1 MMPATDRELS
11 GNRQK
16 GNAMRTLRFRVSGQ
30 ELIRAPGCDFSN
42 IIAGTS
48 GYLQVAFEFG
58 PDWDGTVRVAAFYPY
73 LQSLEV
79 GRLIRDGV
87 CIVPDEIT
95 PCVQFK
101 IGVVGQR
108 ENGQRITTNLIT
120 IKQERGSGQA
130 WQQ

>member
-1 MMPATDRELS
+1 
-11 GNRQK
+11 
-16 GNAMRTLRFRVSGQ
+16 MRTLRFNVSGQ

-48 GYLQVAFEFG
+48 GYLQAAFEFG
-58 PDWDGTVRVAAFYPY
+58 ADWDGTVRVAAFYPY
-73 LQSLEV
+73 PQSEEV
-79 GRLIRDGV
+79 AALITDGACITV
-87 CIVPDEIT
+87 CDT
-95 PCVQFK
+95 FK

-130 WQQ
+130 WQP

>member
-1 MMPATDRELS
+1 
-11 GNRQK
+11 
-16 GNAMRTLRFRVSGQ
+16 MRTLRFRVSGQ
-30 ELIRAPGCDFSN
+30 ELTRAPGCDFSN

-48 GYLQVAFEFG
+48 GYLQVAFEFDS
-58 PDWDGTVRVAAFYPY
+58 DWDDTVRVAAFYPH
-73 LQSLEV
+73 LQDREV
-79 GRLIRDGV
+79 ATLIRDGA
-87 CIVPDEIT
+87 CIVPDE
-95 PCVQFK
+95 VAAYDQFK

>member
-1 MMPATDRELS
+1 MAVAIS
-11 GNRQK
+11 QQQK
-16 GNAMRTLRFRVSGQ
+16 GNAMRTLRFKVSGQ
-30 ELIRAPGCDFSN
+30 ELTRAPGCDFSN

-48 GYLQVAFEFG
+48 GYLLAAFEFG
-58 PDWDGTVRVAAFYPY
+58 QDWDGTIRVAAFYPY
-73 LQSLEV
+73 LQSQEV
-79 GRLIRDGV
+79 GRLIKDGT

-95 PCVQFK
+95 VNDAFK

>member
-1 MMPATDRELS
+1 
-11 GNRQK
+11 
-16 GNAMRTLRFRVSGQ
+16 MRTLRFKVSGQ
-30 ELIRAPGCDFSN
+30 ELTRAPGCNFSN

-48 GYLQVAFEFG
+48 GYLQAAFEFG
-58 PDWDGTVRVAAFYPY
+58 QDWDGTVQVAAFYPY
-73 LQSLEV
+73 LQSQEV
-79 GRLIRDGV
+79 GRLIKDGT

-95 PCVQFK
+95 AYDTFK

-130 WQQ
+130 WQR

>member
-1 MMPATDRELS
+1 
-11 GNRQK
+11 
-16 GNAMRTLRFRVSGQ
+16 MRTLRFNVSGQ
-30 ELIRAPGCDFSN
+30 ELIRAPGSDFSN

-48 GYLQVAFEFG
+48 GYLQAAFEFG
-58 PDWDGTVRVAAFYPY
+58 ADWDGTVRVAAFYPY
-73 LQSLEV
+73 PQSEEV
-79 GRLIRDGV
+79 AALITDGA

-95 PCVQFK
+95 VCDTFK

-130 WQQ
+130 WQP

>member
-1 MMPATDRELS
+1 
-11 GNRQK
+11 
-16 GNAMRTLRFRVSGQ
+16 MRTLRFRVSGQ
-30 ELIRAPGCDFSN
+30 ELTRAPGCDFSN

-48 GYLQVAFEFG
+48 GYLQVVFEFG

-73 LQSLEV
+73 LQSPEV
-79 GRLIRDGV
+79 GRLIRDGA

-95 PCVQFK
+95 PCDQFK

>member
-1 MMPATDRELS
+1 
-11 GNRQK
+11 
-16 GNAMRTLRFRVSGQ
+16 MRTLRFKVSSQ

-48 GYLQVAFEFG
+48 GYLQAAFEFG

-73 LQSLEV
+73 LQTQEV
-79 GRLIRDGV
+79 GRLITDGV
-87 CIVPDEIT
+87 CIVPDEVT
-95 PCVQFK
+95 AYDTFK
-101 IGVVGQR
+101 IGVVGQH

-130 WQQ
+130 WQR

>member
-1 MMPATDRELS
+1 
-11 GNRQK
+11 
-16 GNAMRTLRFRVSGQ
+16 MRTLRFKVSGQ

-48 GYLQVAFEFG
+48 GYLQAAFEFG
-58 PDWDGTVRVAAFYPY
+58 QDWDGTIQVAAFYPY
-73 LQSLEV
+73 LQSREV
-79 GRLIRDGV
+79 GRLIKDGT

-95 PCVQFK
+95 VYDTFK

-130 WQQ
+130 WQR

>member
-1 MMPATDRELS
+1 
-11 GNRQK
+11 
-16 GNAMRTLRFRVSGQ
+16 MRTLRFKVSGQ

-48 GYLQVAFEFG
+48 GYLLAAFEFG
-58 PDWDGTVRVAAFYPY
+58 QDWDGTIRVAAFYPY
-73 LQSLEV
+73 LQSQEV
-79 GRLIRDGV
+79 GRLIKDGT

-95 PCVQFK
+95 VYDAFK

>member
-1 MMPATDRELS
+1 MMPETDRELS
-11 GNRQK
+11 VNRQK

-30 ELIRAPGCDFSN
+30 ELTRAPGCDFSN

-58 PDWDGTVRVAAFYPY
+58 PDWDDTVRVAAFYPY
-73 LQSLEV
+73 LQSPEV

-95 PCVQFK
+95 PCDQFK

>member
-1 MMPATDRELS
+1 
-11 GNRQK
+11 
-16 GNAMRTLRFRVSGQ
+16 MRTLRFKVSGQ

-48 GYLQVAFEFG
+48 GYLQAAFEFG
-58 PDWDGTVRVAAFYPY
+58 QDWDGTIRVAAFYPY
-73 LQSLEV
+73 LQSREV
-79 GRLIRDGV
+79 AALITDGT
-87 CIVPDEIT
+87 CIVPDEVT
-95 PCVQFK
+95 AYDTFK

>member
-1 MMPATDRELS
+1 MMPEMDRELS

-30 ELIRAPGCDFSN
+30 ELTRAPGRDSSD

-48 GYLQVAFEFG
+48 GYLQTAFEFG

-73 LQSLEV
+73 LQSPEV

-95 PCVQFK
+95 PCDQFK

>member
-1 MMPATDRELS
+1 MMPETDRELS
-11 GNRQK
+11 VNRQK

-30 ELIRAPGCDFSN
+30 ELTRAPGCDFSN

-48 GYLQVAFEFG
+48 GYLQTAFEFG
-58 PDWDGTVRVAAFYPY
+58 PDWDDTVRVAAFYPY
-73 LQSLEV
+73 LQSQEV
-79 GRLIRDGV
+79 GRLIRDGA

-95 PCVQFK
+95 PCDQFK

-108 ENGQRITTNLIT
+108 EIGQRITTNLIT

>member
-1 MMPATDRELS
+1 
-11 GNRQK
+11 
-16 GNAMRTLRFRVSGQ
+16 MRTLRFKVSGQ
-30 ELIRAPGCDFSN
+30 ELIRASGCDFSN

-48 GYLQVAFEFG
+48 GYLQAAFEFG
-58 PDWDGTVRVAAFYPY
+58 QDWDGTIRVAAFYPY
-73 LQSLEV
+73 LQSQEV
-79 GRLIRDGV
+79 GRLIKDGT

-95 PCVQFK
+95 AYDTFK

-130 WQQ
+130 WQR

>member
-1 MMPATDRELS
+1 
-11 GNRQK
+11 
-16 GNAMRTLRFRVSGQ
+16 MRTLRFKVSGQ
-30 ELIRAPGCDFSN
+30 ELIRAPGCDFGN

-48 GYLQVAFEFG
+48 GYLLAAFEFG
-58 PDWDGTVRVAAFYPY
+58 QDWDDTIRVAAFYPY
-73 LQSLEV
+73 LQSQEV
-79 GRLIRDGV
+79 GRLIKDGT

-95 PCVQFK
+95 AYDTFK

>member
-1 MMPATDRELS
+1 
-11 GNRQK
+11 
-16 GNAMRTLRFRVSGQ
+16 MRTLRFRVSGQ
-30 ELIRAPGCDFSN
+30 ELTRAPGCDFSN

-48 GYLQVAFEFG
+48 GYLQTAFEFG
-58 PDWDGTVRVAAFYPY
+58 PDWDGTVRVAAFY
-73 LQSLEV
+73 
-79 GRLIRDGV
+79 IRDGV

-95 PCVQFK
+95 PCDQFK

>member
-1 MMPATDRELS
+1 MMPEMDQELS

-30 ELIRAPGCDFSN
+30 ELTRAPGCDFSN

-58 PDWDGTVRVAAFYPY
+58 PDWDDTVRVAAFYPR
-73 LQSLEV
+73 LQDREV
-79 GRLIRDGV
+79 ATLIRDGS

-95 PCVQFK
+95 PCNEFK

-120 IKQERGSGQA
+120 IRQEKGSGQA